1 MIRYTM
7 SAPQIDSNC
16 VVQCHLC
23 SEVEEGWQCALR
35 RCRAEDHIEI
45 TAAGSQTP
53 VACGMCQRSYKRPQM
68 TQMPPARVTEAY
80 PGAAWCK

>member
-1 MIRYTM
+1 MIRYAM

-16 VVQCHLC
+16 CSTIHLC

-53 VACGMCQRSYKRPQM
+53 VACVSKELQETSND
-68 TQMPPARVTEAY
+68 TNAS
-80 PGAAWCK
+80 